1 MVNDVLFTTPA
12 EQFLI
17 GISYEIALLHRGHM
31 TKMLKEWD
39 VCLKVLRLI
48 DIHSV
53 YVTLFKAYR
62 QNGELLQDVRKSSGL
77 VLEQL
82 PKRPDYEVKVMTL

>member
-1 MVNDVLFTTPA
+1 
-12 EQFLI
+12 
-17 GISYEIALLHRGHM
+17 
-31 TKMLKEWD
+31 MLKERNGSS
-39 VCLKVLRLI
+39 KVMRPI

-62 QNGELLQDVRKSSGL
+62 QNEELLQDVHKLWSL

-82 PKRPDYEVKVMTL
+82 PKRLDYEVKVMTL

>member
-1 MVNDVLFTTPA
+1 
-12 EQFLI
+12 
-17 GISYEIALLHRGHM
+17 M
-31 TKMLKEWD
+31 TKMLKERD
-39 VCLKVLRLI
+39 VNSKALRPI

-62 QNGELLQDVRKSSGL
+62 QNGELLQDVRKLSSS